1 MGVHFDPL
9 ENWNLPH
16 FGLFWSRINHEY
28 PVAEVH
34 PLIASEGEVQEFEF
48 GVGALQKQ
56 LKIPVRCWFINEDKT
71 RLIQVQNN
79 RFIHNWRRIRGS
91 GGPYSHYDD
100 LRPIFEAEWNR
111 FSAFLEKEGI
121 VKPNVVRC
129 EVSYINH
136 LDRGRGWQSFAD
148 LPDVFPSWS
157 GRTSGG
163 FLPPPQAAA
172 IRTFY
177 PIQRP
182 EGRLEISAQ
191 PAVRQ
196 SDGKDIIQLSVT
208 GLCKPTSSEGGQIFS
223 ALDAAHEWVVRGF
236 TDFTSAKMHE
246 IWRRK
251 I

>member
-16 FGLFWSRINHEY
+16 LGLFWSRIKDEY

-34 PLIASEGEVQEFEF
+34 PLIASEGAVQFEF
-48 GVGALQKQ
+48 GVAEPQKQ

-79 RFIHNWRRIRGS
+79 RFIHNWRRSGGS
-91 GGPYSHYDD
+91 HGPYSHYDD
-100 LRPIFEAEWNR
+100 LRPIFEAEWKR
-111 FSAFLEKEGI
+111 FSTFLENEGI

-129 EVSYINH
+129 EVAYINH
-136 LDRGRGWQSFAD
+136 LEQGKGWQSFDD

-157 GRTSGG
+157 GRTSGS

-177 PIQRP
+177 PIEQP
-182 EGRLEISAQ
+182 EGRLEISVQ

-196 SDGKDIIQLSVT
+196 SDGKDIIQLNVT
-208 GLCKPTSSEGGQIFS
+208 GLCKPASSGEGQIIS
-223 ALDAAHEWVVRGF
+223 ALDAAREGVVRGF